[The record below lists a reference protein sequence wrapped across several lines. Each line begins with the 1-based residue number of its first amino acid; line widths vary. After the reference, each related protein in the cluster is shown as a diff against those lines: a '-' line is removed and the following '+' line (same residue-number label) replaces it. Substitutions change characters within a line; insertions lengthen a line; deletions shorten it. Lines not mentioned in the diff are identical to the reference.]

1 MSDKRV
7 DTSTPDPVRRPANVP
22 STSATAVTAASMIGK
37 TISIKGEIT
46 GAESIQIEGHIQGT
60 ISLPN
65 DRVTVGPGGRVSA
78 TITAQDIVLQGEVTG
93 ACSATGHVYV
103 RRDGSLCGDLITSR
117 ISIEEGAHL
126 NGSIDIRKE
135 SKPAPGKVQHQAE
148 QQAEQQLEPELVGAA
163 G

>member
-1 MSDKRV
+1 MPEQRV
-7 DTSTPDPVRRPANVP
+7 DTSMPEPVRRPGNP
-22 STSATAVTAASMIGK
+22 PGSSASAVIAPSMIGK

-46 GAESIQIEGHIQGT
+46 GAESILIEGHVQGS
-60 ISLPN
+60 IALPH
-65 DRVTVGPGGRVSA
+65 DRVTVGPSGRVSA

-93 ACSATGHVYV
+93 ACSATDHVYV
-103 RRDGSLCGDLITSR
+103 RRDGSLCGDVITSR

-135 SKPAPGKVQHQAE
+135 SKPAAARVQHQG
-148 QQAEQQLEPELVGAA
+148 QQEVEPELVGAV